1 MQFFLNII
9 LSLFAIFV
17 SINAQPAFS
26 NQPEFFIK
34 STETYSETKLPRR
47 SNYGNDLFVRDE
59 GQEYLIQNEDLS
71 YWSYYKNI
79 IHNVDLD
86 NDGINEAI
94 VEASDGGGHG
104 IIKYF
109 IISKRDE
116 KFYSVYSN
124 KDFEGSDLKLSNGNI
139 LSVRKYDKGI
149 DVTSQVEEISLFE
162 FRNGELK
169 NLSTSKN
176 EAFIPAFNEIN
187 SFNLDDNN
195 ITKFITGNYDEDAK
209 LDKLICNYWGRWG
222 AVLCEVHSSVYGIIK
237 INRGCKRI
245 GILKSNT
252 QGVVDLVCNRFSKI
266 KFNGNSYKAISD
278 D

>member
-1 MQFFLNII
+1 
-9 LSLFAIFV
+9 
-17 SINAQPAFS
+17 
-26 NQPEFFIK
+26 
-34 STETYSETKLPRR
+34 
-47 SNYGNDLFVRDE
+47 
-59 GQEYLIQNEDLS
+59 
-71 YWSYYKNI
+71 
-79 IHNVDLD
+79 
-86 NDGINEAI
+86 
-94 VEASDGGGHG
+94 
-104 IIKYF
+104 
-109 IISKRDE
+109 ISKRDE

-187 SFNLDDNN
+187 SFDLDDNN

-209 LDKLICNYWGRWG
+209 LDKLVCNYWGRWG

>member
-1 MQFFLNII
+1 
-9 LSLFAIFV
+9 
-17 SINAQPAFS
+17 
-26 NQPEFFIK
+26 
-34 STETYSETKLPRR
+34 
-47 SNYGNDLFVRDE
+47 
-59 GQEYLIQNEDLS
+59 
-71 YWSYYKNI
+71 
-79 IHNVDLD
+79 
-86 NDGINEAI
+86 
-94 VEASDGGGHG
+94 
-104 IIKYF
+104 
-109 IISKRDE
+109 
-116 KFYSVYSN
+116 
-124 KDFEGSDLKLSNGNI
+124 
-139 LSVRKYDKGI
+139 
-149 DVTSQVEEISLFE
+149 VTSQVEGISLFE

-187 SFNLDDNN
+187 SFDLDDNN

-209 LDKLICNYWGRWG
+209 LDKLVCNYWGRWG